1 MVSRRINTLAEEN
14 ARKFEA
20 LCNLVDFGQGS
31 FTLGLVKYDVKTDLD
46 RIVEKLKERFS
57 ELNIVVAELTP
68 ESTIKGSNVLED
80 IIAYNSQKP
89 DVLIV
94 TGYETLL
101 VPNSNEQQVTLKD
114 AIQPLNFGRNIFAQ
128 SCPYPVLICLP
139 FQAMSI
145 LLRFAPDLTSW
156 KSGFFEFISF
166 ENPSISTNSEGIASS
181 TNVSV
186 SVQQV
191 NIDRDINRARDISS
205 SVLIRE
211 FIKSL
216 PESFLHKIEKYERSK
231 AR

>member
-1 MVSRRINTLAEEN
+1 MASRRVNTLAEEN

-20 LCNLVDFGQGS
+20 LCNLVDFGQGN

-46 RIVEKLKERFS
+46 RIVEKLRERFPK
-57 ELNIVVAELTP
+57 LNIVVAELTP

-89 DVLIV
+89 DLLVV

-101 VPNSNEQQVTLKD
+101 VPNEQQVTLKD

-139 FQAMSI
+139 FQAMQI

-156 KSGFFEFISF
+156 KSGFFEFIGF
-166 ENPSISTNSEGIASS
+166 ENSPINAISEAITSNTNLSALISI
-181 TNVSV
+181 
-186 SVQQV
+186 QQA
-191 NIDRDINRARDISS
+191 NIDRVKNISS

-211 FIKSL
+211 FIERL
-216 PESFLHKIEKYERSK
+216 PESFLHKIEEYERSK
-231 AR
+231 TR